1 MRFYTG
7 SIKNKARALF
17 PVPSCVLIVTI
28 LLIWRQILKI
38 TNMDRNRTVAGLDVH
53 KDSVYLCIMGH
64 DEAIIFQRTY
74 GVLTP
79 DLRQMRDDMLAWGVT
94 EAAMESTAVYWV
106 PVWNELCESMEL
118 KLVNPYFIKQLPG
131 RKSDVKDAQWIAE
144 CLLKNLI
151 KGSFVPEPIVQDMRK
166 LNRRIMDL
174 TEDMTYNCNKLDAA
188 LQRCGFRLSNYVT
201 RIKSKSYQSVLKS
214 IVEGETSPEALVK
227 LVHGRTVNKHGRETV
242 KAAVTGSFAKTDL
255 TVFRQLKETIN
266 LIERQI
272 EECQK
277 ELTALCKEYFPEQYE
292 RLQTIPGVKER
303 AATAI
308 IAETGVDMRMFAT
321 AACLVGWCGLKPRND
336 VSNGR
341 YKSRKVT
348 HGNRYLRQI
357 LVEIAWAA
365 SRTRNCFFSHFSY
378 IQTTVKKKSRMKI
391 QVAIARKILVA
402 VWHMLTK
409 GQDFIDIYLKRL
421 EERRLIE
428 EQLRQLESEMAN

>member
-1 MRFYTG
+1 M
-7 SIKNKARALF
+7 F
-17 PVPSCVLIVTI
+17 PVPSCVLYII
-28 LLIWRQILKI
+28 ELLNWRKKI
-38 TNMDRNRTVAGLDVH
+38 KNHMNGNRTVAGLDVH

-64 DEAIIFQRTY
+64 DETIIFQKTY

-79 DLRQMRDDMLAWGVT
+79 ELRQMCNDMVDRGVT
-94 EAAMESTAVYWV
+94 EAAMESTAVYWI

-131 RKSDVKDAQWIAE
+131 RKSDVKDAAWIAE

-174 TEDMTYNCNKLDAA
+174 NEDMTYNCNKLDAA
-188 LQRCGFRLSNYVT
+188 LQRCGFRLSNYISST
-201 RIKSKSYQSVLKS
+201 RSKSYQSVLKA
-214 IVEGETSPEALVK
+214 IIGGQTAPEYLVR

-242 KAAVTGSFAKTDL
+242 KAAVTGSFSKTDI
-255 TVFRQLKETIN
+255 TVLRQLKETID
-266 LIERQI
+266 LTECQI

-277 ELTALCKEYFPEQYE
+277 ELTALCKEYFPKQYE

-308 IAETGVDMRMFAT
+308 IAETGIDMKMFTT

-357 LVEIAWAA
+357 LIEIAWAA
-365 SRTRNCFFSHFSY
+365 SRTRNCFFSNFSY

-391 QVAIARKILVA
+391 LVAIARKILVA

-409 GQDFIDIYLKRL
+409 EQDFIDIYIKRL
-421 EERRLIE
+421 EEQRLFREQTRQIE
-428 EQLRQLESEMAN
+428 SAMAI

>member
-1 MRFYTG
+1 M
-7 SIKNKARALF
+7 N
-17 PVPSCVLIVTI
+17 
-28 LLIWRQILKI
+28 
-38 TNMDRNRTVAGLDVH
+38 RNRTVAGLDVH

-64 DEAIIFQRTY
+64 DEAIIFEKTY

-79 DLRQMRDDMLAWGVT
+79 ELRQMCADMVERGVT

-106 PVWNELCESMEL
+106 PVWNELCGSMDL
-118 KLVNPYFIKQLPG
+118 KLVNPYFIRQLPG
-131 RKSDVKDAQWIAE
+131 RKSDVRDAQWIAE

-174 TEDMTYNCNKLDAA
+174 NDDMTYNCNKLDAA
-188 LQRCGFRLSNYVT
+188 MQRCGFRLSNYVST
-201 RIKSKSYQSVLKS
+201 TKSKSYQSVLRAV
-214 IVEGETSPEALVK
+214 IAGERDPEVLAS
-227 LVHGRTVNKHGRETV
+227 LVHRRTLNKHGRDTIQ
-242 KAAVTGSFAKTDL
+242 AAVTGHFSDTDL
-255 TVFRQLKETIN
+255 TVLRQTRMFID
-266 LIERQI
+266 LIEAQI
-272 EECQK
+272 AECQK
-277 ELTALCKEYFPEQYE
+277 ELTSLCGKHFPKQLE

-308 IAETGVDMRMFAT
+308 IAETGVDMKMFAT

-357 LVEIAWAA
+357 LIEIAWAA
-365 SRTRNCFFSHFSY
+365 SRTRKCFFSNFSY
-378 IQTTVKKKSRMKI
+378 VQTVVRRKPKMKI

-402 VWHMLTK
+402 VWHMMK
-409 GQDFIDIYLKRL
+409 KREDFVDFYLKKL
-421 EERRLIE
+421 EKEKTLTP
-428 EQLRQLESEMAN
+428 QPSQTESQSACQAD